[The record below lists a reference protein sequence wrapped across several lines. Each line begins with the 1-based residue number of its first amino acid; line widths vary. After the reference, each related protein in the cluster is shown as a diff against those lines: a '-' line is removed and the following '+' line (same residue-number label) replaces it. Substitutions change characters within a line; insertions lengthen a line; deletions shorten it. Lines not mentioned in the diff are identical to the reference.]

1 MNKFKAALFDLD
13 GVLIDT
19 EGTYTEFWNEI
30 AKQYGKVPTFAYDI
44 KGTTL
49 TDILTTH
56 FPDPET
62 QKKLIAQI
70 YEFEANMQYRLFPG
84 AAEFLHELKRR
95 GVRCAIVTSSDK
107 KKMASLALQQPSLA
121 AGMDAVVIAD
131 DVQRSKPDPQ
141 GYLLAAKRLGICPD
155 DCVVFEDSL
164 QGLEAGRRSGA
175 FVVGLTTTN
184 PIDKV
189 APLADL
195 TIASIASA
203 DADTIGFLSI

>member
-1 MNKFKAALFDLD
+1 MMKKYKAALFDLD

-19 EGTYTEFWNEI
+19 EGTYTEFWNEM
-30 AKQYGKVPTFAYDI
+30 AKQYGKSPTLAHDI

-49 TDILTTH
+49 TDILATH

-70 YEFEANMQYRLFPG
+70 YDFEANMQYRLFPG
-84 AAEFLHELKRR
+84 VAGFLSELRKR
-95 GVRCAIVTSSDK
+95 GVLCAIVTSSDR
-107 KKMASLALQQPSLA
+107 KKMDSLARQQPGLA

-141 GYLLAAKRLGICPD
+141 GYLLAAKRLGVAPES
-155 DCVVFEDSL
+155 CVVFEDSL

-175 FVVGLTTTN
+175 KVVALATTN
-184 PIDKV
+184 PFDRV
-189 APLADL
+189 APLADVTVSSFGEL
-195 TIASIASA
+195 DA
-203 DADTIGFLSI
+203 DAIGF

>member
-30 AKQYGKVPTFAYDI
+30 AKQYGKAPTFAYDI

-56 FPDPET
+56 FPDPDT

-84 AAEFLHELKRR
+84 VEEFLNELKRR
-95 GVRCAIVTSSDK
+95 GVRCAIVTSSDR

-141 GYLLAAKRLGICPD
+141 GYLLAATRLGISPE

-175 FVVGLTTTN
+175 KVVALATTN
-184 PIDKV
+184 PFERV
-189 APLADL
+189 APLADVTVSSFGEL
-195 TIASIASA
+195 
-203 DADTIGFLSI
+203 DADTIGF